1 MKAINNL
8 KKPVYNIYNMAMT
21 LNIVELIENN
31 PVTKLSDTY
40 QNKLLT
46 KIKSNFTNNEQQL
59 FIASFYCYL
68 NCDQHNDFVID
79 LDSVWK
85 WLGFSSKHK
94 TKELLE
100 KYFII
105 DKDYKSL
112 LSQAGEQKQHV
123 RGGHNKETIMLNI
136 HTFKRLCLKAETTKA
151 DEIHEY
157 YVKLEETLQEVIL
170 EESNELRLQLEQ
182 KDKLLERSEIDKI
195 KIREKTLLEQFPN
208 NTQCVYY
215 GIIENVSTK
224 NEKLIKFGISNN
236 LKNRVVQ
243 HRDVYL
249 NFQLINAFKVKNKL
263 QIENAIK
270 EHPIF
275 IERHRTIAIKTK
287 NYVEI
292 LNREEISFADLDKII
307 KDIIISIEYS
317 PENYIKILEDNKS
330 LRNQLDDKNETNNT
344 NNLILLTG
352 ENNRLKTENI
362 ALIKKMNSVKSK
374 YIKLRAKKQKNNF
387 DFIDDDCIEKD
398 MTKDMTKVVL
408 ENHEVNVNEEEITNY
423 DETMKILNPKLKD
436 KTYGINE
443 IKYEKICGTREEV
456 WNGKAYKTSGG
467 LIKEDLL
474 INKSDK
480 IISKRKCILETN
492 NNRFVKYGVN
502 KDKSITEF

>member
-1 MKAINNL
+1 
-8 KKPVYNIYNMAMT
+8 MATT

-31 PVTKLSDTY
+31 PIACLSDTY
-40 QNKLLT
+40 QNNLLA
-46 KIKSNFTNNEQQL
+46 KIKTNFTNNEQQL

-68 NCDQHNDFVID
+68 NYDQKNDFVID
-79 LDSVWK
+79 LDNVWK
-85 WLGFSSKHK
+85 WLGYNQKIK
-94 TKELLE
+94 AKDLLE

-105 DKDYKSL
+105 NTDYKLL
-112 LSQAGEQKQHV
+112 LSQATQQKQHI
-123 RGGHNKETIMLNI
+123 RGGHNKEIIMLNI
-136 HTFKRLCLKAETTKA
+136 STFKRLCLKAGTTKA

-157 YVKLEETLQEVIL
+157 YIKLEETLQEVII
-170 EESNELRLQLEQ
+170 EESNELRLQLLK

-215 GIIENVSTK
+215 GIIDNVSSK

-270 EHPIF
+270 NHPI
-275 IERHRTIAIKTK
+275 IIKKQRTITIKNK

-292 LNREEISFADLDKII
+292 LNREDISFVDLDKII
-307 KDIIISIEYS
+307 KDVITNLEYS
-317 PENYIKILEDNKS
+317 PENYIKILEENTS
-330 LRNQLDDKNETNNT
+330 LKKQLDEKNETNNT

-362 ALIKKMNSVKSK
+362 ALIKKMNLIKSK
-374 YIKLRAKKQKNNF
+374 YIKLLAEKTKNRKNI
-387 DFIDDDCIEKD
+387 IDDEDHDYVKED
-398 MTKDMTKVVL
+398 MTNIVL
-408 ENHEVNVNEEEITNY
+408 ENKETQITINSEEIMNY
-423 DETMKILNPKLKD
+423 NETMKILDPKLKD
-436 KTYGINE
+436 KTYGIDE
-443 IKYEKICGTREEV
+443 IKYEKICGSREEV
-456 WNGKAYKTSGG
+456 WNGKAYKTTGG

-474 INKSDK
+474 MHKSGK
-480 IISKRKCILETN
+480 IISKRKCIQETN
-492 NNRFVKYGVN
+492 YNRFVKYGVN
-502 KDKSITEF
+502 EDKSK

>member
-1 MKAINNL
+1 MET
-8 KKPVYNIYNMAMT
+8 T

-68 NCDQHNDFVID
+68 NYDQKNDFVID
-79 LDSVWK
+79 LDDVWK
-85 WLGFSSKHK
+85 WLGFSQKIK
-94 TKELLE
+94 AKQMLE
-100 KYFII
+100 KNFFI
-105 DKDYKSL
+105 DKDYKL
-112 LSQAGEQKQHV
+112 LLYQQVKHTNDTK
-123 RGGHNKETIMLNI
+123 GGHNKEFFMLNI
-136 HTFKRLCLKAETTKA
+136 STFKRFCLKAGTKKA

-157 YVKLEETLQEVIL
+157 YVKLEETLQELIL
-170 EESNELRLQLEQ
+170 EESNELRLQLLK
-182 KDKLLERSEIDKI
+182 KDKLLERSELDKI

-215 GIIENVSTK
+215 GIIDNVSLK

-236 LKNRVVQ
+236 LKSRVIK
-243 HRDVYL
+243 HKDTYL
-249 NFQLINAFKVKNKL
+249 NFQLINAFEVKNKL

-292 LNREEISFADLDKII
+292 LNRDEISFTDLDKII

-317 PENYIKILEDNKS
+317 PENYIKILEENIS
-330 LRNQLDDKNETNNT
+330 LKKQLDDKNETNNT

-374 YIKLRAKKQKNNF
+374 YIKLRAEKQKNNF
-387 DFIDDDCIEKD
+387 DFIDDDCIEKY
-398 MTKDMTKVVL
+398 MTEVVL

-443 IKYEKICGTREEV
+443 IKYEKICGSREEV

-502 KDKSITEF
+502 KDKSFKQINQTNF